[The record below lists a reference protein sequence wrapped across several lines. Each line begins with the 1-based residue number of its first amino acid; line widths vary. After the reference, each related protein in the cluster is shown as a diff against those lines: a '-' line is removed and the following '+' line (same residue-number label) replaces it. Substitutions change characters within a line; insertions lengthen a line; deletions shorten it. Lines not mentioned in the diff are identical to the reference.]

1 MRSLFPLLAGLE
13 FGISALP
20 ATAAPKP
27 EDRTSGPA
35 LVGQAR
41 SWSDMLAMI
50 REGAKTI
57 GGDKLADAFDKEVLS
72 SISPA
77 ILPAIDPDKPFGLYA
92 LAGAEPQ
99 LCRLVFLAPVRNS
112 SDFLKQLADFGIKTE
127 KTEGDATFQIESP
140 LPIPVHLKFNEGYA
154 CISLGGADALTG
166 KKLLAPKDVINPKE
180 KSPAVLTLH
189 MERIPDGL
197 KKFVTANAA
206 DAAEQYRELFPV
218 GDYRETFQLVT
229 SMGLRWLRQLTEQ
242 AREISLRLDA
252 DPKTTDLKLELAITP
267 IPKTALADAIAAR
280 PANTNAFAGLV
291 TKDSVQWML
300 LSAPMF
306 HEDLREA
313 LVKLAAI
320 GRQAAVE
327 QVTQFGTP
335 ETLALTESA
344 FKSLGATLKSGSMD
358 LAMVVRGPNAKGH
371 YTAVGAVQLLETA
384 DLEKACREAL
394 KTAPEPVRKAVKLD
408 AGKLGELNLH
418 EITISD
424 APEELKNFSRGEED
438 LLEKQIKSIVDT
450 GAKLVVCGGKVGD
463 MALHFLNKYN
473 IMVVRVLSKFDLRRI
488 AKTVNGT
495 VLAKVQPPTPEEM
508 GYCEE
513 VYVDEVGDVPVISFN
528 QSNNQG
534 AISTIIVRGST
545 DNIMDDIERSIDDG
559 VNNFKALTKD
569 GRLLA
574 GAGAVEIEL
583 AKQLTTL
590 SESYPGLEQYAIK
603 KFAEAF
609 EVIPKTLAENS
620 GFKNTEV
627 LSLLYAAHQEGK
639 ATFGFNI
646 EVFKFGILIQIHSK
660 SFSFRI
666 LLRIKCNI
674 FILRLT
680 CIVNFLRIRGKIDY
694 F

>member
-1 MRSLFPLLAGLE
+1 MRSLFPLLAGLV

-112 SDFLKQLADFGIKTE
+112 GDFLKQLADFGIKTE

-424 APEELKNFSRGEED
+424 APEELKKFFGADPTVRIGVSKNVVFVAFGADS
-438 LLEKQIKSIVDT
+438 KSILAEAVALKPAPAPGFDNSGNLKAT
-450 GAKLVVCGGKVGD
+450 AKVIRRL
-463 MALHFLNKYN
+463 LPEPFLNEQDRESGVGPGA
-473 IMVVRVLSKFDLRRI
+473 MLDLMEKNDRR
-488 AKTVNGT
+488 
-495 VLAKVQPPTPEEM
+495 
-508 GYCEE
+508 
-513 VYVDEVGDVPVISFN
+513 
-528 QSNNQG
+528 
-534 AISTIIVRGST
+534 
-545 DNIMDDIERSIDDG
+545 
-559 VNNFKALTKD
+559 
-569 GRLLA
+569 A
-574 GAGAVEIEL
+574 GM
-583 AKQLTTL
+583 
-590 SESYPGLEQYAIK
+590 
-603 KFAEAF
+603 
-609 EVIPKTLAENS
+609 
-620 GFKNTEV
+620 
-627 LSLLYAAHQEGK
+627 
-639 ATFGFNI
+639 TFGLTGGD
-646 EVFKFGILIQIHSK
+646 K
-660 SFSFRI
+660 
-666 LLRIKCNI
+666 
-674 FILRLT
+674 LRLT
-680 CIVNFLRIRGKIDY
+680 LNYNVQFGLLGGPSGWLFGSMNLRARNFQAIPPVAAPANAKD
-694 F
+694 